1 MGALLKYFWQLRNL
15 GISALLTGSLWE
27 PRIQGKILD
36 DTTLLV
42 SFNPWMESA
51 RYQIHVASFL
61 NDKKCKMITRD
72 FTEVIAFINYII
84 CGNLDKDFFNSC

>member
-1 MGALLKYFWQLRNL
+1 L
-15 GISALLTGSLWE
+15 GISALLPGSLWE
-27 PRIQGKILD
+27 PRIQGKSLD

-61 NDKKCKMITRD
+61 NEKKCKMITHD
-72 FTEVIAFINYII
+72 FTEVISFLNDAL
-84 CGNLDKDFFNSC
+84 CGKFDKHFCNGC